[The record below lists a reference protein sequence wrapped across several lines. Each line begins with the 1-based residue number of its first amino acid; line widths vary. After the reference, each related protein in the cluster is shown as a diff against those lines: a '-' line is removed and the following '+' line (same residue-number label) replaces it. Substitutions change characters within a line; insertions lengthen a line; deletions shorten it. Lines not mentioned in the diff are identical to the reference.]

1 MKTRVSIYDT
11 TLRDGTQ
18 REGLSLSC
26 DDKLKIAG
34 RLDRLGVAFIEGGW
48 PGSNPKDL
56 EFFERARDR
65 SWETS
70 RIAAFGATRR
80 AGIAVEDDLNLRALL
95 AAGTPVCTLVGKS
108 SVLHVT
114 EVLRTSRD
122 ENLELI
128 EESVAFLVS
137 KGRHVVYDA
146 EHFFDG
152 YRLDAAYALETIA
165 AAERGGADELVL
177 CDTNG
182 GWMPWDV
189 EEAVRRV
196 VELTGKPVG
205 IHAHNDSAT
214 AVANTLAAVRAGAT
228 HVQGT
233 VNGYGERCGNANLC
247 AILPSLEIKLGCD
260 CLPEG
265 RLAQLTEVSHYVAEV
280 ANQAH
285 DDHMAYVG
293 RSAFAHKGG
302 LHVAAIRRTE
312 ESYNHVDP
320 AAVGNTMRV
329 VVSELSGR
337 GNVLHKAEELGVRLT
352 EKEHVND
359 VLQEIKDNEARGFS
373 YEAAEA
379 SVAMMMARRDPTHRP
394 PYRLVDYM
402 VNVEHRDGRG
412 TFAEATVK
420 VEIEGEI
427 VHTAAEGSGPVDA
440 LDRAVRKALLPVFPQ
455 IEQIKLVD
463 YKVRILDSDHATSA
477 TVRVLIETSDGTR
490 TWGTVGA
497 SYNIIEAS
505 WRALTDAIE
514 YGLRLS
520 AQQSVAQVQ
529 S

>member
-1 MKTRVSIYDT
+1 
-11 TLRDGTQ
+11 
-18 REGLSLSC
+18 
-26 DDKLKIAG
+26 
-34 RLDRLGVAFIEGGW
+34 
-48 PGSNPKDL
+48 
-56 EFFERARDR
+56 
-65 SWETS
+65 
-70 RIAAFGATRR
+70 
-80 AGIAVEDDLNLRALL
+80 
-95 AAGTPVCTLVGKS
+95 
-108 SVLHVT
+108 
-114 EVLRTSRD
+114 
-122 ENLELI
+122 
-128 EESVAFLVS
+128 
-137 KGRHVVYDA
+137 
-146 EHFFDG
+146 
-152 YRLDAAYALETIA
+152 
-165 AAERGGADELVL
+165 
-177 CDTNG
+177 
-182 GWMPWDV
+182 
-189 EEAVRRV
+189 
-196 VELTGKPVG
+196 
-205 IHAHNDSAT
+205 
-214 AVANTLAAVRAGAT
+214 VANTLAAVRAGAT
-228 HVQGT
+228 QVQGT
-233 VNGYGERCGNANLC
+233 LNGYGERCGNANLC
-247 AILPSLEIKLGCD
+247 AIIPSLEIKLGCD

-265 RLAQLTEVSHYVAEV
+265 RLAQLTEVSRYVAEV

-285 DDHMAYVG
+285 DDHMPYVG

-320 AAVGNTMRV
+320 TAVGNSMRV

-337 GNVLHKAEELGVRLT
+337 GNVLHKAEELGVVLT
-352 EKEHVND
+352 AKEHVND

-379 SVAMMMARRDPTHRP
+379 SVAMMMARRDPTHQP

-440 LDRAVRKALLPVFPQ
+440 LDRAVRKALLPVFPEL
-455 IEQIKLVD
+455 EQIKLVD
-463 YKVRILDSDHATSA
+463 YKVRILDSGRATSA

-520 AQQSVAQVQ
+520 AQQPVARVQ